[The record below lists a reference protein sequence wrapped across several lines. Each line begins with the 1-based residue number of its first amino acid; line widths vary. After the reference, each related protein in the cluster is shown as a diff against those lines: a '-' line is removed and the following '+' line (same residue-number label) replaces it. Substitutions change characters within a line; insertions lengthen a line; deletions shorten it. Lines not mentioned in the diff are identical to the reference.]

1 MNKDQIAGHLEEF
14 KYILG
19 ADTLIRELVSYY
31 SAAELTDFVKHV
43 EQRYDINYYEEM
55 LVRSFTPKESGE

>member
-19 ADTLIRELVSYY
+19 ADTLIKELVSYY
-31 SAAELTDFVKHV
+31 SAAELTEFVRHV
-43 EQRYDINYYEEM
+43 EQHYDINYYEEL
-55 LVRSFTPKESGE
+55 LVKSFTPEEIGE